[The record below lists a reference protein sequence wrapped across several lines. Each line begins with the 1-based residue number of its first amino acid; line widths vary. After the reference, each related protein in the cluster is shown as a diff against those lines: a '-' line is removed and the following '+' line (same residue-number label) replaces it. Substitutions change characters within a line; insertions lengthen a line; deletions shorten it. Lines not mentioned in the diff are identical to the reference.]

1 MSNDNDTGDGLK
13 RAHLLSMMDK
23 KGISRR
29 DFMQFAA
36 AIGVITTAAAGL
48 WSANVKAT
56 PKRGGHLRVGS
67 EGGSNTDA
75 IDPRRA
81 IGTNQFTCPI
91 MSMFDT
97 LTYLDADGDP
107 QPSLC
112 ESWEASADAVT
123 WRFKIRKDIE
133 FHNGKTMTPEDI
145 VASYNYEDNDA
156 NTHGD
161 SRSIMA
167 SIEEKTIDGDYVVFK
182 LKSPNPDLPTVLTAY
197 GLLIGPA
204 GTETADWEKG
214 IGTGPY
220 MLDDFIPGV
229 RFAVKRNPN
238 HYRDDEGFF
247 DSAEFL
253 NIQDQAS
260 RTNALR
266 TGEVDIINRPD
277 PKTSHL
283 LSKVPGIKLTVTAG
297 NQHYT
302 MPMRIDAEP
311 FTNLDVRQAVKWGVD
326 REAILDKIL
335 RGYGYLGN
343 DHPIGQGQRYFN
355 SELPQ
360 RVMDPE
366 KAKFHLKKAGLSS
379 LKLELFAAD
388 TAWVGS
394 VDAAQLVQES
404 AKQSS
409 INIKVTRAAE
419 DGYWADTW
427 NLKPWCLSY
436 WGGRATED
444 WMFTTA
450 YWSESSWNE
459 TAMKWPNFDKLLFA
473 ARGELDSNKRQEQYF
488 EMQRLLYEEGGACV
502 PVFSSYVL
510 AASDKLGHGKI
521 STTYDFDT
529 FRIARNFWLES

>member
-1 MSNDNDTGDGLK
+1 MGNKNNMTVRGKQAD
-13 RAHLLSMMDK
+13 LLAMMD
-23 KGISRR
+23 GRGTTRR
-29 DFMQFAA
+29 DFLQFAA
-36 AIGVITTAAAGL
+36 TIGVTTTVATAL
-48 WSANVKAT
+48 WSANAKAV
-56 PKRGGHLRVGS
+56 PKRGGRLRVGA

-97 LTYLDADGDP
+97 LTELDAEGVP

-112 ESWEASADAVT
+112 ESWEASSDAIT
-123 WRFKIRKDIE
+123 WRFKIRKDVE
-133 FHNGKTMTPEDI
+133 FHNGKTLTPEDI

-167 SIEEKTIDGDYVVFK
+167 SLEDKAVDGDYVVLK
-182 LKSPNPDLPTVLTAY
+182 LKSPNADLPTQLTAY
-197 GLLIGPA
+197 GLIIGPA
-204 GTETADWEKG
+204 GTDTPDWEKG

-220 MLDDFIPGV
+220 RLDDFNPGI

-238 HYRDDEGFF
+238 HYRDDEGYFE
-247 DSAEFL
+247 SAEFL

-266 TGEVDIINRPD
+266 TGEVDVINRPD

-283 LSKVPGIKLTVTAG
+283 LGKVPGIRLIETAG
-297 NQHYT
+297 NQHYS
-302 MPMRIDAEP
+302 MPMRVDEAP
-311 FTNLDVRQAVKWGVD
+311 FTDADVRQAVKWGVD

-343 DHPIGQGQRYFN
+343 DHPIGKGQRYFN
-355 SELPQ
+355 TELPQ
-360 RVMDPE
+360 RVMDPD

-379 LKLELFAAD
+379 LNLELFAAD

-404 AKQSS
+404 AKQSR

-427 NLKPWCLSY
+427 NIVPWCLSY

-459 TAMKWPNFDKLLFA
+459 TAMNKPRFDQLLLA
-473 ARGELDSNKRQEQYF
+473 ARGELDSSKRREQYF
-488 EMQRLLYEEGGACV
+488 EMQKILYDEGGAIV

-510 AASDKLGHGKI
+510 AASDKLRHSKI
-521 STTYDFDT
+521 STTFDFDT
-529 FRIARNFWLES
+529 FRIARNFWFES